1 MADAY
6 CQMYPR
12 GSAVVTQF
20 QARPQLL
27 IRMEKSHRPSAF
39 SFAEAVFSPLIPEP
53 TKESIQWVG
62 HVGCI

>member
-6 CQMYPR
+6 CQLYPH

-27 IRMEKSHRPSAF
+27 VRMEKAHRPSAF
-39 SFAEAVFSPLIPEP
+39 SYAEAIFSPLIPAL
-53 TKESIQWVG
+53 TKESIQ
-62 HVGCI
+62 